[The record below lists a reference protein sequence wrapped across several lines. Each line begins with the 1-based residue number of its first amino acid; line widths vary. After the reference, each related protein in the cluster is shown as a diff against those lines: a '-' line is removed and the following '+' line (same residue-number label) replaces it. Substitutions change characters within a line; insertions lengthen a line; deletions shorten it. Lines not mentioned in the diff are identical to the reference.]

1 MDCFLRIT
9 SNIFLFFFF
18 SFFFSSNGVERNAN
32 CDWKT
37 FKQKNISFSFAF
49 QLLLSNCYNLIF
61 INFSIYFRIFY
72 PCCSSCPHWNSR
84 ERTNKPKKKCQ
95 DSTNFIKFS
104 SFLKKSLNFSL
115 DTSICF
121 FFFFLNI
128 DYFLYLFF
136 IGCLLSYVR
145 KAVYIIYLSMK
156 RYNRLRAFSHYS
168 IFVIRLEINVD
179 RLSCIDWL

>member
-104 SFLKKSLNFSL
+104 SFLKKSLNFSF

-121 FFFFLNI
+121 FFFFFKHWLLPLFIFHWLSFILRQKGRIHNI
-128 DYFLYLFF
+128 LIYE
-136 IGCLLSYVR
+136 
-145 KAVYIIYLSMK
+145 AV
-156 RYNRLRAFSHYS
+156 
-168 IFVIRLEINVD
+168 
-179 RLSCIDWL
+179 